1 MNPAAAASGPSPSV
15 AAVQSNEVCLT
26 RPKPDASIR
35 VAARQMNAIRY
46 ASPSQRR
53 STAQSIGVDL
63 GLCLAG
69 APVSSLLDELS
80 KKAQA
85 LAVEERAQL
94 AQELLESVERDADPD
109 VQAAWEAE
117 IASRIAKYER
127 GEAKLIPAEE
137 VFAAAR
143 RLTQ

>member
-1 MNPAAAASGPSPSV
+1 MSA
-15 AAVQSNEVCLT
+15 LF
-26 RPKPDASIR
+26 
-35 VAARQMNAIRY
+35 
-46 ASPSQRR
+46 
-53 STAQSIGVDL
+53 
-63 GLCLAG
+63 
-69 APVSSLLDELS
+69 DELA

-85 LAVEERAQL
+85 LNVDERARL
-94 AQELLESVERDADPD
+94 AQELLESVERDSDPD

-117 IASRIAKYER
+117 IADRIAKYER